1 MKLLANE
8 KFHLDSVLLL
18 RKIVYDIKSVG
29 EDHPSIK
36 DKEVIAIAQSEK
48 RIILTFDR
56 DYGELIFK
64 HKLKPSEGV
73 IYLRI
78 DKYSPDEQ
86 GKFINL
92 LLKNNNFDIKAKLTV
107 YDGNFLRQRKY

>member
-18 RKIVYDIKSVG
+18 RKIGYDIKSIG

-36 DKEVIAIAQSEK
+36 DKEVISIAQKEK

-64 HKLKPSEGV
+64 YKLKPSEGV

-78 DKYSPDEQ
+78 DNYSPDEP
-86 GKFINL
+86 GNIINL
-92 LLKNNNFDIKAKLTV
+92 LLKNKDFDTKEKLTV
-107 YDGNFLRQRKY
+107 YDGNSLRQRKY